1 MARIAV
7 IGAAGY
13 VGQELSRQLKASGHD
28 VVGIARANGSFLLER
43 LGITHETPQRAQAVG
58 RVDTVVN
65 LAYPKSPSGFDYPAG
80 NREILSTIRAL
91 AGTEARIVHASS
103 LAVFGYALEHPQNP
117 APLDMRRDYFY
128 IESKLEL
135 ERLLLR
141 AFPGRDLQT
150 VRLGNV
156 WGPASP
162 TWTAALA
169 DRLLFGDP
177 VGVAGADGYSNTTDV
192 GNAASYLA
200 HLASRPGHRQAEFHP
215 LAEFAET
222 RWSFWLERIET
233 ALGVKAVY
241 AQRAPASPAG
251 LWEEL
256 AALNPL
262 RSPLSMARE
271 LMRGRFVTSWG
282 GSVLRRLPTALLERL
297 ERAAHLRS
305 GEATAC
311 SAHDDPFLVIMSAER
326 RFEARLD
333 PDWSAP
339 LDRDAS
345 WERVQAWM
353 RASGYC

>member
-200 HLASRPGHRQAEFHP
+200 HLASRPGHRQAEFHH

-222 RWSFWLERIET
+222 RWSFWLERIE
-233 ALGVKAVY
+233 
-241 AQRAPASPAG
+241 
-251 LWEEL
+251 
-256 AALNPL
+256 AALPL
-262 RSPLSMARE
+262 DESALSIMQSAKQQPKVAFGTLVETGYCVPGTVLCDPKRRWKAIVRADGSLECEGSSGSIHGLGAKLQGAPSCNGWTFWQYQSAGGETLTLASARK
-271 LMRGRFVTSWG
+271 
-282 GSVLRRLPTALLERL
+282 RLPR
-297 ERAAHLRS
+297 
-305 GEATAC
+305 
-311 SAHDDPFLVIMSAER
+311 
-326 RFEARLD
+326 
-333 PDWSAP
+333 
-339 LDRDAS
+339 
-345 WERVQAWM
+345 
-353 RASGYC
+353 

>member
-135 ERLLLR
+135 ERLPLQGPDLMPCALR
-141 AFPGRDLQT
+141 EEDG
-150 VRLGNV
+150 RLGADLEDPPIQRDPRPPRV
-156 WGPASP
+156 DEQQFLRVGMVVHGDE
-162 TWTAALA
+162 AA
-169 DRLLFGDP
+169 RVHLLH
-177 VGVAGADGYSNTTDV
+177 
-192 GNAASYLA
+192 A
-200 HLASRPGHRQAEFHP
+200 HG
-215 LAEFAET
+215 ET
-222 RWSFWLERIET
+222 VE
-233 ALGVKAVY
+233 A
-241 AQRAPASPAG
+241 
-251 LWEEL
+251 EL
-256 AALNPL
+256 A
-262 RSPLSMARE
+262 
-271 LMRGRFVTSWG
+271 
-282 GSVLRRLPTALLERL
+282 
-297 ERAAHLRS
+297 
-305 GEATAC
+305 
-311 SAHDDPFLVIMSAER
+311 
-326 RFEARLD
+326 
-333 PDWSAP
+333 
-339 LDRDAS
+339 
-345 WERVQAWM
+345 
-353 RASGYC
+353 